1 MNKSTQSVITIMA
14 LVLLASIT
22 FLFIIA
28 QTTEAGPTKY
38 KVDWW
43 YYKCSVKDTGVVCI
57 DWKIITVVKPKESL
71 WHKVFGDHPH
81 GDFFVYNANDNV
93 HQRVLSCSECD
104 PKINQ

>member
-43 YYKCSVKDTGVVCI
+43 YYKCSVKDTGV
-57 DWKIITVVKPKESL
+57 
-71 WHKVFGDHPH
+71 
-81 GDFFVYNANDNV
+81 
-93 HQRVLSCSECD
+93 
-104 PKINQ
+104 